1 VNSLLLSAIVIVWLA
16 IAYRWYGR
24 IIDRRVVQPD
34 DANEPPACSEYDG
47 KITGFGAMLTEG
59 AVATPAIV
67 CVAAG
72 LRWTAPA
79 GAPLSFFGV
88 LGGGGPIKAFS
99 TGYGAVTAP
108 ETTWP
113 VSNRTQK

>member
-1 VNSLLLSAIVIVWLA
+1 MNSLLLSAIVIVWLV

-34 DANEPPACSEYDG
+34 DANEPPACSESDG
-47 KITGFGAMLTEG
+47 KIIGFGAMLTEG
-59 AVATPAIV
+59 AVATLAIV

-88 LGGGGPIKAFS
+88 LGEGGPIKAYGVGS
-99 TGYGAVTAP
+99 GAVTAP
-108 ETTWP
+108 ETVRP